1 MSNKNVLQMIC
12 GILMFIS
19 FFSGWV
25 HTGIYPVFPS
35 ELISASDE
43 WILNKLLF
51 FLLPVLGFANAF
63 YGFTK
68 KYKTGISLLSALLC
82 ITLMIAVYMGVRV
95 TDFAL
100 HTGFYL
106 VVFALISAIAS
117 VVVTE
122 KKVNINN
129 VSG

>member
-1 MSNKNVLQMIC
+1 MIC

-25 HTGIYPVFPS
+25 HTGTYPIFPS

-51 FLLPVLGFANAF
+51 LLLPLLGFANAV

-68 KYKTGISLLSALLC
+68 KYKPGISLLSALLC
-82 ITLMIAVYMGVRV
+82 ITLIVTVYMGVRV

-129 VSG
+129 VSS